1 MATGYS
7 SGTIGIISILSKEA
21 FIFSKFTDFLK
32 TTGQGIN
39 DEVKKI
45 TSKSFAEAVIAGCA
59 LVAAADGVITSEEKQ
74 KMAGFIKQNEALK
87 LFDISKLIVMFE
99 KYAKSFEFDYQ
110 IGKIEALS
118 SIAKIR
124 SKPDESKLLV
134 RLCCI
139 IGSADGD
146 FDDDEKKVVREI
158 CKELSL
164 NPSEFGL

>member
-1 MATGYS
+1 M
-7 SGTIGIISILSKEA
+7 
-21 FIFSKFTDFLK
+21 FSKFTDFLK

-59 LVAAADGVITSEEKQ
+59 LVAAADGIITSEEKQ

-99 KYAKSFEFDYQ
+99 KYTKSFEFDYQ

-118 SIAKIR
+118 TIAKIR

-139 IGSADGD
+139 IGGADGD

-164 NPSEFGL
+164 NPSEFEL